1 MQEGKKKPKVRLTRN
16 SDGTIGAPK
25 DVTAKDDI
33 VELWG
38 KQSASFELPKLSLKE
53 EFAELKKSLKKKNK
67 HSKTTIDQ
75 KNNKI
80 SAKSDVLAKDTHTKP
95 IVITLSIPA
104 LRIPKRILPH
114 TKKQIALNV
123 VVIII
128 ALGVIGYFAT
138 KGSPTSDSK
147 GDVQGAVTSTIPTNV
162 TPDFPV
168 LTPLGAGVE
177 DLGGFAKISPKDAP
191 AVYAYRDTISGV
203 PIKVSQQQLPDALR
217 TDQANKV
224 RELAEGFNAKDTL
237 EIGDNTAYIG
247 ASTNGVQSVV
257 YVKGEN
263 LVLIAS
269 DTTISNSDWVTY
281 IGNLRY

>member
-1 MQEGKKKPKVRLTRN
+1 MQEGKKKAKVRLTRN
-16 SDGTIGAPK
+16 SDGSIGAPK

-53 EFAELKKSLKKKNK
+53 ELSSLKKSFTSKKKQSIHNV
-67 HSKTTIDQ
+67 SSVKTRILTDDAGT
-75 KNNKI
+75 K
-80 SAKSDVLAKDTHTKP
+80 TKP
-95 IVITLSIPA
+95 VVITLSIPA
-104 LRIPKRILPH
+104 LRVPKRVLPH
-114 TKKQIALNV
+114 TKKQWALNAL
-123 VVIII
+123 VIII
-128 ALGVIGYFAT
+128 TASLIGFIT
-138 KGSPTSDSK
+138 IKNSQDSSNT
-147 GDVQGAVTSTIPTNV
+147 GEVQGAVTSTIPTNV
-162 TPDFPV
+162 TPEFPV
-168 LTPLGAGVE
+168 LTPLGAGVD

-191 AVYAYRDTISGV
+191 AVYAYRDTISGI

-224 RELAEGFNAKDTL
+224 RELAEGFNAKNPL
-237 EIGDNTAYIG
+237 EVGDNTAYIG

-269 DTTISNSDWVTY
+269 DNTISNADWVTY
-281 IGNLRY
+281 IGNLRF